1 VPTIPSSFEP
11 PAFLRPAWLQ
21 TITPSLFRRPKRPVG
36 RAETLEL
43 PDGDFLELEWHSPE
57 RSELVVLSHGLEG
70 SNTSSYLVGLTRA
83 LLDAGY
89 GVLTWNMRGC
99 GINRNRLSTWYHS
112 GQSEDLRAVVCHA
125 LKAVTGTLSLIG
137 ISVGGNITLK
147 YLGEE
152 SSTIPTRIRAAIAVS
167 VPCDL
172 RSSAEKLAQP
182 SNAIYMQYLL
192 RPLRARMREKALRFP
207 GLFDLSGLDSITT
220 FREFDSRFTAPM
232 HGFSSVD
239 EYWETSSSRLFIPRI
254 AIPTL
259 LVSALDD
266 PFLSPSCFPLTL
278 AEEMDLLVLET
289 PAHGGHVGFISSLN
303 LSRTWLEHRAVT
315 FLSEKHPLRLSNE
328 LLENRV
334 GNGDTPRS

>member
-1 VPTIPSSFEP
+1 MPTIPSSFEP

-21 TITPSLFRRPKRPVG
+21 TVTPSLFRRPKQPIG

-70 SNTSSYLVGLTRA
+70 SNRSSYLIGLTRS
-83 LLDAGY
+83 LLEIGY

-99 GINRNRLSTWYHS
+99 GVSRNRLSTWYHS
-112 GQSEDLRAVVCHA
+112 GQSEDLQAVVSHA
-125 LKAVTGTLSLIG
+125 LKTVTGTLSLIG

-152 SSTIPTRIRAAIAVS
+152 SSAVSRRIRAAVAVS

-172 RSSAEKLAQP
+172 QSSAEKLAQP
-182 SNAIYMQYLL
+182 SNRVYMQYLL

-207 GLFDLSGLDSITT
+207 ELFDLAGLDSITT
-220 FREFDSRFTAPM
+220 FREFDRRFTAPM
-232 HGFSSVD
+232 HGFSSVE
-239 EYWETSSSRLFIPRI
+239 EYWELSSSRAFIPRI
-254 AIPTL
+254 TVPTL

-266 PFLSPSCFPLTL
+266 PFLSSDCFPFAL
-278 AEEMDLLVLET
+278 AKEMDNLFLET
-289 PAHGGHVGFISSLN
+289 PAHGGHVGFITSLN
-303 LSRTWLEHRAVT
+303 LNHTWLERRAAQ
-315 FLSEKHPLRLSNE
+315 FLCDKHPLSLARILHE
-328 LLENRV
+328 
-334 GNGDTPRS
+334 TA